1 MEGNYEVFFGE
12 QAIGRVQVIREGLY
26 YRFRCRCKLTGEVVS
41 KLTVSCSDCEESLGV
56 LVPMGDS
63 FGLETRLP
71 AKRLE
76 EGKPTFRVMPNR
88 VVMPGK
94 FVPIKPEEPFAYI
107 ARLKK
112 AFLVRQNG
120 QVGIMLGEKE

>member
-26 YRFRCRCKLTGEVVS
+26 YRFRCRCKLTGEVVC
-41 KLTVSCSDCEESLGV
+41 KLTVSCPGNEESLGV

-71 AKRLE
+71 TKRLG
-76 EGKPTFRVMPNR
+76 EGTPKFRVMPNR

-94 FVPIKPEEPFAYI
+94 FIPIKPEEPFAYI
-107 ARLKK
+107 SRLKE
-112 AFLVRQNG
+112 AFLVRRNG
-120 QVGIMLGEKE
+120 QIGIVIEEI